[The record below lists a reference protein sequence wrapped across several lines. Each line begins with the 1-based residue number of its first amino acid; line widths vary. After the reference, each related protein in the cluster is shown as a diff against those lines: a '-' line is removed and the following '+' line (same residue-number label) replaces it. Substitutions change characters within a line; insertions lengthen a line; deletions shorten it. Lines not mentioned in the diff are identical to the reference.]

1 MKRIAA
7 LMLLVVLSFAG
18 AIPAQ
23 AQRISP
29 EENARQSRKAAKK
42 QQKMLKKANKKQ
54 RKAMKKYEK
63 AATKGDQKSEQAV
76 ETAPRVSLRLSQR
89 FITNPQ

>member
-7 LMLLVVLSFAG
+7 FLLLAAFSLAG
-18 AIPAQ
+18 AIPVQ

-29 EENARQSRKAAKK
+29 QENARRSSKAAKR
-42 QQKMLKKANKKQ
+42 QQKMLRRANKKQ

-63 AATKGDQKSEQAV
+63 KQRKATRKAN
-76 ETAPRVSLRLSQR
+76 RHYR
-89 FITNPQ
+89 

>member
-7 LMLLVVLSFAG
+7 LMLLVVLSFA
-18 AIPAQ
+18 AVIPAQ

-29 EENARQSRKAAKK
+29 EENARQSSKAAKK
-42 QQKMLKKANKKQ
+42 QQKMLRKANRKQ

-63 AATKGDQKSEQAV
+63 TQRKATRKAN
-76 ETAPRVSLRLSQR
+76 RRHR
-89 FITNPQ
+89 